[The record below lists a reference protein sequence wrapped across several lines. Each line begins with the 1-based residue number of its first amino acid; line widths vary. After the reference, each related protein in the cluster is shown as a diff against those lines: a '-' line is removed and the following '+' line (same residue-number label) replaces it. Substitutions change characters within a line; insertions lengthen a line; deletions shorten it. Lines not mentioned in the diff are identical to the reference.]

1 MRGFPGDMALRPSPS
16 ENDVFERLGG
26 AWWDDDEAG
35 SLSSL
40 RYGVNRPR
48 FRYYRGIIG
57 RYGGRPQAFRK
68 ILDIGCGGGYLAEE
82 FAKAGFS
89 VTGLDPVHKSLETA
103 LAHAR
108 QSSLAIRYLQGV
120 GEAPPFAAAS
130 FDAVLCCDVLEHVS
144 DYCRVTAE
152 IARVLRPGGLFFF
165 ETINR
170 NFLSWLFMIKLLQD
184 WKYTAFMERDL
195 HLWKKFIKPGEMKQT
210 LAENGLDV
218 AEMRGWF
225 PGGNPVTLF
234 RFLRKRLRGEISHRD
249 LAEKLDMRVGSQKI
263 IAYLGYA
270 VKL

>member
-1 MRGFPGDMALRPSPS
+1 MVLRSSLS

-26 AWWDDDEAG
+26 AWWDDEEAG

-40 RYGVNRPR
+40 RYGVNPPR
-48 FRYYRGIIG
+48 FRYYRGIID
-57 RYGGRPQAFRK
+57 RYAGGSSAFRK

-103 LAHAR
+103 LAHAG
-108 QSSLAIRYLQGV
+108 QATLDIRYLQGV
-120 GEAPPFAAAS
+120 GETLPFAAAS
-130 FDAVLCCDVLEHVS
+130 FDAVFCCDVLEHVS
-144 DYCRVTAE
+144 DYRLVTAE
-152 IARVLRPGGLFFF
+152 IARILRSGGLFFF

-170 NFLSWLFMIKLLQD
+170 NFLSWLFMIKILQE

-195 HLWKKFIKPGEMKQT
+195 HLWEKFIKPGEVKQA
-210 LAENGLDV
+210 LAENGLEL

-234 RFLRKRLRGEISHRD
+234 RYLRKRLKGEIRHRE
-249 LAEKLDMRVGSQKI
+249 LAEKLDMRVGSHKI

-270 VKL
+270 VKP